1 MGSLFEP
8 FRSGRK
14 SGTGLGLL
22 IVRRIVREHNGEIKF
37 ESEEGKGTSVHI
49 YLPLIEKCVRLIEDS
64 TPRTKSII
72 EV

>member
-37 ESEEGKGTSVHI
+37 ESEEGQGTSVHI

-64 TPRTKSII
+64 SPKTKSII